1 VFLGNL
7 ILHPE
12 RVRKTKS
19 QPAGV
24 FGAEGLR
31 VMTLVAPSPAN
42 LFAWSLMNSR
52 LMNVYPTSEGL
63 VDSDLSAEFLA
74 FPIRDATVRKSG
86 LTEPPPLFYFAELGR
101 QTFELPG

>member
-1 VFLGNL
+1 
-7 ILHPE
+7 
-12 RVRKTKS
+12 
-19 QPAGV
+19 
-24 FGAEGLR
+24 
-31 VMTLVAPSPAN
+31 
-42 LFAWSLMNSR
+42 
-52 LMNVYPTSEGL
+52 MNVYPTSEDL